1 MYRLWIRFV
10 DALPVIWIC
19 RFAVLSVV
27 LGGVLLIFVDQA
39 QEAIVRVVEAS
50 RPRRFVEL
58 AFALAA
64 VSAWALSAWYCS
76 RVLLRFKFPQ
86 SPHATEELVKWAKRL
101 PHWLGVSVFVIAGV
115 AVIRAGVDA
124 RLGASGEGWRL
135 YALGLTC
142 LAGAVIFWLF
152 VERRPFK
159 LDAAK
164 LAARGFAATN
174 PYLAVFPIGDGLPRD
189 LKIWIGVWLA
199 SGLLLF
205 LAFTFFPYGFGG
217 GIGAVTIFILA
228 FGAWI
233 PFGSTLVYLSERWHR
248 LPLLAILV
256 LVAVAWGLCPWLDN
270 HDVRLLPAPAP
281 ARPELKDF
289 LRDWLHERRDEI
301 AASTQYPVFVVA
313 ASGGG
318 IRAAYW
324 TASVLGEAQ
333 DRCPAFARHTLALSG
348 VSGGSLG
355 VATFAALVAQNPSAA
370 LAPSSPC
377 IAGPIPQNGVRTRA
391 ARILEEDFL
400 APTVAT
406 MLYPDLVYRFLPLAF
421 LPQHLTDRGVTL
433 EQGWER
439 AWFSHENN
447 DRFAQAFGALRAGE
461 AARVVPALFL
471 NSTTVE
477 TGDRIIV
484 SNVDVSAPPFSSSY
498 DALKIAGH
506 EMPLSTAVH
515 LSARFTYVSP
525 AGSLRTGADRKL
537 WGHVVDGGYFENSG
551 HTATFE
557 IMDTL
562 ARCLTR
568 AENCFSSDR
577 ELFDSRLRVVLI
589 TITNEPQDAERARSM
604 PAPRPAAF
612 MNEVLSPLRAMLNA
626 RAAHG
631 VFSETA
637 AEHLARNEVG
647 MVIELR
653 VVDQGVMLPL
663 GWTLARGATENLDKQ
678 IRDNARKF
686 ERIGA
691 LLR

>member
-1 MYRLWIRFV
+1 M
-10 DALPVIWIC
+10 
-19 RFAVLSVV
+19 
-27 LGGVLLIFVDQA
+27 
-39 QEAIVRVVEAS
+39 
-50 RPRRFVEL
+50 
-58 AFALAA
+58 
-64 VSAWALSAWYCS
+64 
-76 RVLLRFKFPQ
+76 
-86 SPHATEELVKWAKRL
+86 
-101 PHWLGVSVFVIAGV
+101 
-115 AVIRAGVDA
+115 
-124 RLGASGEGWRL
+124 
-135 YALGLTC
+135 
-142 LAGAVIFWLF
+142 
-152 VERRPFK
+152 
-159 LDAAK
+159 
-164 LAARGFAATN
+164 
-174 PYLAVFPIGDGLPRD
+174 
-189 LKIWIGVWLA
+189 
-199 SGLLLF
+199 
-205 LAFTFFPYGFGG
+205 
-217 GIGAVTIFILA
+217 
-228 FGAWI
+228 
-233 PFGSTLVYLSERWHR
+233 GSTLVYLSERWDR
-248 LPLLAILV
+248 LPLMVILV
-256 LVAVAWGLCPWLDN
+256 LVAVAWSFCPWLDN
-270 HDVRLLPAPAP
+270 HEVRLLPAPAP
-281 ARPELKDF
+281 ARPDLKDF
-289 LRDWLHERRDEI
+289 LRGWLHERRDEI

-355 VATFAALVAQNPSAA
+355 VAVFAALIAQNPAAA

-377 IAGPIPQNGVRTRA
+377 LADALPQVGTRTRA
-391 ARILEEDFL
+391 ARVLEEDFL

-433 EQGWER
+433 ERSWER
-439 AWFSHENN
+439 AWFGHEKN

-484 SNVDVSAPPFSSSY
+484 SNVDVSAPPFSSAY

-557 IMDTL
+557 IIDTL
-562 ARCLTR
+562 SRCLTK
-568 AENCFSSDR
+568 AENCFAGDR
-577 ELFDSRLRVVLI
+577 ELFDSRLRVVLL
-589 TITNEPQDAERARSM
+589 TITNDPEDALRARSM
-604 PAPRPAAF
+604 QAPRPAAF

-631 VFSETA
+631 AFSESA

-647 MVIELR
+647 AVIELR
-653 VVDQGVMLPL
+653 VVDQGVTLPL
-663 GWTLARGATENLDKQ
+663 GWTLARSATENLDKQ
-678 IRDNARKF
+678 VKDNAAKF
-686 ERIGA
+686 ERIRA